1 MQVKC
6 KTFPSAQF
14 NRPFHRRIVAGAGLL
29 SMLAFTALA
38 QSGQQPVQGNA
49 DNPVLASV
57 HDSAPDADV
66 QSKALEKPVKPQ
78 VDSAVDIQR
87 RQLADESARLLQL
100 ATELKRAVDNSDQ
113 HTLSI
118 HIVRKADLIAK
129 LAHGVK
135 EEMKHAVAQR

>member
-66 QSKALEKPVKPQ
+66 QSKV
-78 VDSAVDIQR
+78 
-87 RQLADESARLLQL
+87 
-100 ATELKRAVDNSDQ
+100 
-113 HTLSI
+113 SI